1 LAGPQLGSCASSG
14 RTWWLWAIQHSLEEA
29 SPLDA
34 QPPLRDSLHFRKW
47 DPAIATLTLI
57 LTLAPTLTLTLTL
70 TLALAPTLT
79 LTLTLTLTRWDPAIA
94 EIVQAPGGPFAKASE
109 K

>member
-1 LAGPQLGSCASSG
+1 MVKVPPLAVPQLGSCASSG
-14 RTWWLWAIQHSLEEA
+14 RAWRLWAARHSQEEA

-47 DPAIATLTLI
+47 DPAIVTLTLTLI
-57 LTLAPTLTLTLTL
+57 LTLTL

>member
-1 LAGPQLGSCASSG
+1 MVKVPPLAGPQLGSCASSG

-70 TLALAPTLT
+70 TL
-79 LTLTLTLTRWDPAIA
+79 TRWDPAIA